1 MRRALIILSAVIVV
15 AGIGAAVYFYI
26 AGKEPAVEVAPNP
39 TLPVAGDSPFTV
51 VGTGPDEE
59 VGESRDAAPSVTKRL
74 AQVSAGPVVSGAVVA
89 HVSASTATSTEG
101 VSGTNVFFIERQ
113 SGHVFSYGVET
124 GTLTRTSNRTIP
136 GIQDAFWLPDA
147 SRAFVRYLSG
157 SNFEVINTYALPA
170 NGEAGSFLP
179 QNLGS
184 IDVSSSSILTLA
196 SSDTGSV
203 GSVERPDGTGTKTV
217 FSTALSSVRASFAGK
232 SGYLVTTKA
241 SGRIDGYAF
250 LVDTTGQFSRVAG
263 PLRGLA
269 AKASPLGNWV
279 LVSASS
285 GTGMTTS
292 LVDVK
297 TRETIALPLG
307 TIADKCVW
315 AADETA
321 VYCGVPVRP
330 PSGTYPD
337 DWYQGATQFSDRIW
351 KIDVVGRFAQL
362 TLDFS
367 KETEQSLD
375 ATALALD
382 PQTRVLVFMNKN
394 DGSLWSYQL

>member
-1 MRRALIILSAVIVV
+1 MKRTLIILSAVIVV
-15 AGIGAAVYFYI
+15 AGIGAAIYFYI
-26 AGKEPAVEVAPNP
+26 AGKEPAVTVAPNP
-39 TLPVAGDSPFTV
+39 SLPVAGDAPFTV
-51 VGTGPDEE
+51 VGSGPDDEMQ
-59 VGESRDAAPSVTKRL
+59 APTGAPETVTKRL
-74 AQVSAGPVVSGAVVA
+74 SQVSAGPVVPGAVA
-89 HVSASTATSTEG
+89 AYVSSDVGTTTGA
-101 VSGTNVFFIERQ
+101 SGTNIFFIERQ

-136 GIQDAFWLPDA
+136 GIQEAFWLPDA

-157 SNFEVINTYALPA
+157 SNFEVINTYTLLA

-179 QNLGS
+179 QNLDA
-184 IDVSSSSILTLA
+184 IDVSSSTVLTLA

-203 GSVERPDGTGTKTV
+203 GSIERANGTGAKTV
-217 FSTALSSVRASFAGK
+217 FSTPLSSLRASFAGGT
-232 SGYLVTTKA
+232 SYLVTTKA

-250 LVDTTGQFSRVAG
+250 LVDGEGRFSRVAG

-269 AKASPLGNWV
+269 AKASPRGNWV
-279 LVSASS
+279 LVSATS
-285 GTGMTTS
+285 GTGMTTA
-292 LVDVK
+292 LVDTK

-315 AADETA
+315 APDETA

-330 PSGTYPD
+330 SNGTYPD
-337 DWYQGATQFSDRIW
+337 DWYQGAARFSDRIW

-382 PQTRVLVFMNKN
+382 PQARVLVFMNKN